1 MKKKNTKNVERED
14 AEEHKPWL
22 LQNIAPQVREIAKD
36 SARKHNVKVAEW
48 VTHAVLTAYQSEGIR
63 EEEETVHIQTLS
75 ELMEEFPDK
84 EFMKSWFV
92 GLRGKID
99 ELSQKIDG
107 TCELLGARRPWWKF
121 W

>member
-1 MKKKNTKNVERED
+1 MKKNKTQNVDREEV
-14 AEEHKPWL
+14 EEDKPWL
-22 LQNIAPQVREIAKD
+22 LNNISPKIRKIAKD

-48 VTHAVLTAYQSEGIR
+48 VTHAIITTYQGEEG
-63 EEEETVHIQTLS
+63 ETVHVQTLS

-84 EFMKSWFV
+84 EFMKNWFI

-99 ELSQKIDG
+99 ELSKKIEE
-107 TCELLGARRPWWKF
+107 TYKPLVECKPWWKF